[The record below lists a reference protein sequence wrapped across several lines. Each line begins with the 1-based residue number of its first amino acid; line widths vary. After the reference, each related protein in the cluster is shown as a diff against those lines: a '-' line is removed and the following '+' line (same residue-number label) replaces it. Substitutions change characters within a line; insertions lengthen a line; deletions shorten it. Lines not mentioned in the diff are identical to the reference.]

1 MASISSN
8 FPATEVA
15 VDGLVV
21 MGFIFLLWG
30 LLPNKGVF
38 SPGNLLRKPAY
49 CKNGGVLLGKAAFSK
64 INWPIVAP
72 MFDTLL
78 FIYVFAL
85 VVAS

>member
-1 MASISSN
+1 
-8 FPATEVA
+8 
-15 VDGLVV
+15 

-49 CKNGGVLLGKAAFSK
+49 CKNGRGIIGQGGFFKN
-64 INWPIVAP
+64 NWPIVAP